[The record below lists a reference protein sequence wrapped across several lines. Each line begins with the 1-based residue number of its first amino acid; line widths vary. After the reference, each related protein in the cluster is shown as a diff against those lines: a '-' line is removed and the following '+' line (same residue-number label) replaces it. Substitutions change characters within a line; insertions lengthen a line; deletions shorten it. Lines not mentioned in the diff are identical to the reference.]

1 MKNKVD
7 KRTLRLAVGAAL
19 CAFVFV
25 FCFARLVFKTDIRG
39 AFNAAD
45 FDTSKDFVKIMDVGQ
60 ADSILIY
67 SNGCSAVIDGHNEI
81 MYGSHFAGV
90 FDFFRRCV
98 GLRDTKIVLYRL
110 FK

>member
-1 MKNKVD
+1 MRNENN
-7 KRTLRLAVGAAL
+7 AL
-19 CAFVFV
+19 FVLLFFQRFQYDAFVNAVYVACRLVEKNQFAASEERARQTYTLL
-25 FCFARLVFKTDIRG
+25 FARGKIIAERRHLR
-39 AFNAAD
+39 
-45 FDTSKDFVKIMDVGQ
+45 FVTVGQ
-60 ADSILIY
+60 S
-67 SNGCSAVIDGHNEI
+67 HNEI

>member
-1 MKNKVD
+1 MAVVSCLNARRRVQMKNKVD

-45 FDTSKDFVKIMDVGQ
+45 FDTS
-60 ADSILIY
+60 
-67 SNGCSAVIDGHNEI
+67 
-81 MYGSHFAGV
+81 
-90 FDFFRRCV
+90 
-98 GLRDTKIVLYRL
+98 
-110 FK
+110 

>member
-45 FDTSKDFVKIMDVGQ
+45 FDT
-60 ADSILIY
+60 
-67 SNGCSAVIDGHNEI
+67 
-81 MYGSHFAGV
+81 
-90 FDFFRRCV
+90 
-98 GLRDTKIVLYRL
+98 
-110 FK
+110 